1 MAELPLQSDKYTR
14 SWQLMIDEITHRGQQ
29 NCSVTKIKTGGR
41 YEMTID
47 RYQMGLVNLVVIIA
61 VIDYCYAYY
70 Y

>member
-1 MAELPLQSDKYTR
+1 
-14 SWQLMIDEITHRGQQ
+14 MIDEITHRGQQ